1 MKILLTDNKV
11 KNRRLDIEES
21 FQFSD
26 VGVELAAEVHAN
38 LLLSQRTEHLYRLT
52 GDMNAT
58 VVTNCDRCGKRVEFN
73 IDHDLRYQ
81 LRLEDELQTASE
93 YNCSE
98 EDCEVLYLSEPVVE
112 TREILSEQLLLALP
126 AHCLC
131 GEACKGLCDRCGVN
145 LNEKQ
150 CKCRET
156 NENSPFAVLK
166 QLQKK

>member
-1 MKILLTDNKV
+1 MKILLIDNIT
-11 KNRRLDIEES
+11 KNRRFDVEES

-26 VGVELAAEVHAN
+26 VGAEVIAAVQAEFF
-38 LLLSQRTEHLYRLT
+38 LSQRTADLYSLT
-52 GDMNAT
+52 GNIKAT
-58 VVTNCDRCGKRVEFN
+58 VVTNCDRCGKRVEFCIN
-73 IDHDLRYQ
+73 HDLRYQ
-81 LRLEDELQTASE
+81 FRLEDEPQMASE
-93 YNCSE
+93 YHCTE

-126 AHCLC
+126 PHYICA
-131 GEACKGLCDRCGVN
+131 EACKGLCDRCGVN

-156 NENSPFAVLK
+156 NENSPFATLK